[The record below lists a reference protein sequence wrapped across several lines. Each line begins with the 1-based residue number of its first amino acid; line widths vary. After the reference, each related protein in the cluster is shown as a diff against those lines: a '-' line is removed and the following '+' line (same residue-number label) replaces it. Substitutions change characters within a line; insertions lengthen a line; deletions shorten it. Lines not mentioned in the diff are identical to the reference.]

1 MIETNMWLKKL
12 NKYVVL
18 GLIFLGSFKINAQIQ
33 PVRLG
38 PSSTEINL
46 LDFIDSADL
55 NGVEYTILEFNGT
68 SLLNSKDFSIERKN
82 TIVHV
87 SNIENSL
94 LPMYVFKVTT
104 KGKNYFVPLV
114 SSSKRNFT
122 FRLPDNNRK
131 YKYVNVK
138 GTFNAWTASNLELKY
153 EGGEWI
159 GTSLISP
166 GIEQYVFVIDGVEK
180 IDPTNKSKV
189 SNGFGGLNSV
199 IETKEEKLVIE
210 PYGVNDS
217 QVIVSCKNYAEAVSL
232 FCFDKDS
239 IIFPELISDRNN
251 FLALFRVPQKVGY
264 NQFKIWAQTSKA
276 LSNDIWV
283 PILDGRVITNPDV
296 FSRVKDPRSMIIYN
310 PMIDRFSN
318 GNTSNDFK
326 INSDSVNPKVD
337 YFGGD
342 LAGIQQKLNDGYF
355 KKLGVNTL
363 WISPVIEN
371 PINPWGQWL
380 KPRTKFSGYHG
391 YWPISL
397 TKVDPRYGGEKD
409 FNELINSVH
418 QAKMRILVDY
428 VAHHIHQDHELYT
441 TNPEWF
447 TSLYLEDGKL
457 NMQLWD
463 EQRLTTWF
471 DTFLPTFNF
480 FNTDAVSAL
489 TDSAMYWVNSFGI
502 DGFRHDATKH
512 IPNPFWRSL
521 TYKIKKSQRQRPN
534 FFQIGETYG
543 TPELISSYLGN
554 GLLNSQFDFNMY
566 DAAVAAF
573 KAESGGCKHLTQT
586 INSSLKWYGSNH
598 MMGNITGNQ
607 DRPRFVSKA
616 DGSVKDNE
624 DGKQAG
630 WDNEIIVRDNNA
642 YEKLQN
648 LMAFNIILP
657 GIPVIYYGDEIGMP
671 GGNDPDNRRM
681 MRFDTALTDQ
691 EKENLNTFTRLLRIR
706 NQSIALQVGST
717 KVSNPD
723 DNTIIIRRKYFDIEE
738 LVFVFYN
745 GNERR
750 ELNQLKKNF
759 ASYDLIFE
767 NQLKDSSSFTAIYRA
782 K

>member
-1 MIETNMWLKKL
+1 MWFKKL
-12 NKYVVL
+12 NKYGVI
-18 GLIFLGSFKINAQIQ
+18 GLIFFSTVGIDAQII
-33 PVRLG
+33 PVRLS
-38 PSSTEINL
+38 PTVTDINL
-46 LDFIDSADL
+46 LDYIDSADL
-55 NGVEYTILEFNGT
+55 DAVDYNILEVSDRT
-68 SLLNSKDFSIERKN
+68 LINSTNFQIERDN
-82 TIVHV
+82 AVI
-87 SNIENSL
+87 NINKIGTQL
-94 LPMYVFKVTT
+94 MPMYVLRIKAN
-104 KGKNYFVPLV
+104 GKNSFVPLI
-114 SSSKRNFT
+114 SSSKRNFI
-122 FRLPDNNRK
+122 FKLPDSNHK
-131 YKYVNVK
+131 YKSVKVK
-138 GTFNAWTASNLELKY
+138 GTFNAWTASNLELTY
-153 EGGEWI
+153 EGGEWM

-166 GIEQYVFVIDGVEK
+166 GIEQYVFVIDGIEN

-189 SNGFGGLNSV
+189 NNGFGGFNSV

-217 QVIVSCKNYAEAVSL
+217 QVIVSCKNSADLVSL
-232 FCFDKDS
+232 FCFDRDS
-239 IIFPELISDRNN
+239 IIFPELISNGGD
-251 FLALFRVPQKVGY
+251 FLALFSVPKKDGY
-264 NQFKIWAQTSKA
+264 NQLRIWAQSSKA
-276 LSNDIWV
+276 LSNDIWS
-283 PILDGRVITNPDV
+283 PILDGRVIINSEV
-296 FSRVKDPRSMIIYN
+296 FGRVKDPRSMIIYN
-310 PMIDRFSN
+310 PMIDRFHN
-318 GNTSNDFK
+318 GNISNDYK
-326 INSDSVNPKVD
+326 INSDSVNSKVD

-342 LAGIQQKLNDGYF
+342 MAGIQQKLKEGYF

-371 PINPWGQWL
+371 PFEPWGQWL

-397 TKVDPRYGGEKD
+397 TKVDPRFGGEKD

-418 QAKMRILVDY
+418 QSKMRILVDY
-428 VAHHIHQDHELYT
+428 VAHHIHQDHPLYET
-441 TNPEWF
+441 HPEWF
-447 TSLYLEDGKL
+447 TSLNLENGKL

-480 FNTDAVSAL
+480 FNSAAVNAL
-489 TDSAMYWVNSFGI
+489 SDSAMYWVNSFEI

-521 TYKIKKSQRQRPN
+521 TYKIKKSQRQKLN

-554 GLLNSQFDFNMY
+554 GLLNSQFDFNIY

-573 KAESGGCKHLTQT
+573 KSENGGCKHLTQT

-616 DGSVKDNE
+616 DGSIKDNE

-630 WDNEIIVRDNNA
+630 WDNDIIVRNDNA

-648 LMAFNIILP
+648 LMAFNIMLP

-681 MRFDTALTDQ
+681 MRFDSALTKQ
-691 EKENLNTFTRLLRIR
+691 EKENLNTFTRLLKIR
-706 NQSIALQVGST
+706 NQSIALQAGST

-723 DNTIIIRRKYFDIEE
+723 DNTLIIRRKYFDIEE
-738 LVFVFYN
+738 IVFVFYN
-745 GNERR
+745 GKEKR
-750 ELNQLKKNF
+750 ELDQIKKNF
-759 ASYDLIFE
+759 ASYDMIFE
-767 NQLKDSSSFTAIYRA
+767 NQLNNSFSFTAIYRT
-782 K
+782 KK